1 MLDFLY
7 FTVKCA
13 VGVLVGKFFFDTIQ
27 VFIKCKFGA
36 GAEEED
42 EE

>member
-13 VGVLVGKFFFDTIQ
+13 VGVLLGKFFFDTIQ
-27 VFIKCKFGA
+27 VFIKCKFGCN
-36 GAEEED
+36 EMED